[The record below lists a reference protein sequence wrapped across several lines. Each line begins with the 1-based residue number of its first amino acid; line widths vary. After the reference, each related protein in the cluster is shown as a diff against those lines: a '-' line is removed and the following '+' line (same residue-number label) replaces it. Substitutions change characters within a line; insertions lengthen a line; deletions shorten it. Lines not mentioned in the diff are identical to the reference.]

1 MRVVVHSLLLR
12 LHVCIVLLVL
22 LLVGVVASLW
32 RLSMVTSRWTLSAS
46 IVLLVLLVVVV
57 LRGTLRRR
65 IAFTL

>member
-65 IAFTL
+65 IAFIL